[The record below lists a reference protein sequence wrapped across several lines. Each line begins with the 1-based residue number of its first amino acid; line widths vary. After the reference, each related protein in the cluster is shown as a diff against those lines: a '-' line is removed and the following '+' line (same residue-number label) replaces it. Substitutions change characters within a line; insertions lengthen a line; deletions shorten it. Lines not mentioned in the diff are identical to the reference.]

1 LKIWSAQAETGKFLN
16 ISDTQKVTS
25 VNLQPT
31 EANGTASTVTIMRI
45 FYK

>member
-1 LKIWSAQAETGKFLN
+1 MKVWSPTAETGKFLN

-31 EANGTASTVTIMRI
+31 EIAGNTATLTVLRI